1 MIILVLVQAMI
12 SLLCCSLEV
21 AAAGI
26 LTARKQF
33 KFLVGAM
40 VLVLSIMAV
49 YCQAVRAYNWGLPG
63 VWWGEHDSMPMPVKV
78 LALLG
83 CYATSKSLHMPST
96 WLHKQEVSTSSIAH
110 RHCHQAKSNLE
121 TYYQCSI
128 FSSCSVH
135 TKKGPH

>member
-1 MIILVLVQAMI
+1 MIVLILVQAMI

-40 VLVLSIMAV
+40 VLVLGIMAV
-49 YCQAVRAYNWGLPG
+49 YCQAVRTYNWGLPG
-63 VWWGEHDSMPMPVKV
+63 VWWGEHVSMPMPVKV

-83 CYATSKSLHMPST
+83 CYETSKYLHMPST
-96 WLHKQEVSTSSIAH
+96 WLHKQEVLTSSIAH
-110 RHCHQAKSNLE
+110 RHFHQASSNLE
-121 TYYQCSI
+121 TYHQPSI